1 MDFCKHKNWKFH
13 AKNFL
18 ASIFFQNTSKA
29 SAIIQK
35 IPKIGKTLCQRKA
48 QVHLFS
54 GTILPQSIDA
64 FPYNGP
70 GTSNGARPAG
80 RDRVLHAFACRM
92 SASRR
97 KKGKKTL
104 TFLVLRLL
112 DNQRVEGL
120 SEEAGGRLS
129 GRKSRWV
136 SRQGQ
141 SRDWCPRQHTI
152 GRSRS
157 SLDHG
162 RKYSSSSFFFF
173 FLSLS
178 HEAFFYSS
186 FFLRVM
192 FLFGEPKR
200 SSTAAV
206 APKTNATLS
215 LPSLWL
221 RLTFSL
227 HDRSTR
233 R

>member
-1 MDFCKHKNWKFH
+1 M
-13 AKNFL
+13 
-18 ASIFFQNTSKA
+18 Q
-29 SAIIQK
+29 
-35 IPKIGKTLCQRKA
+35 G
-48 QVHLFS
+48 
-54 GTILPQSIDA
+54 SIDA

-97 KKGKKTL
+97 KKGRKTL
-104 TFLVLRLL
+104 TFLVQRLL
-112 DNQRVEGL
+112 DDQTVEGL

-129 GRKSRWV
+129 GRKSRLV

-141 SRDWCPRQHTI
+141 SRLMPSTTYDRSISIVT
-152 GRSRS
+152 RSRA
-157 SLDHG
+157 
-162 RKYSSSSFFFF
+162 KVFFFF
-173 FLSLS
+173 FFFFMSLS

-200 SSTAAV
+200 SSTVAV

-215 LPSLWL
+215 LPSL
-221 RLTFSL
+221 
-227 HDRSTR
+227 
-233 R
+233 